1 MFEIRGACLSLASFN
16 GTLVCMEAGINQVAE
31 RLEKLRSILPAR
43 GRVLII
49 THDYPDPDAL
59 ASAAA
64 LHLLLTKQF
73 NLHGYIVFTGTVTRA
88 ENKEM
93 LRHCRYAWHLPEM
106 IRPSRRKIPALFVD
120 TVPWS
125 GTVTVPAFARPV
137 AVFDHHPL
145 PARRATG
152 DLFLDV
158 RVGSGATVTTLYEY
172 LSACGIAIPTWLASM
187 MVYAVATETLDLS
200 RNCTAPDLDAY
211 LGLLARA
218 NMRILGQIRH
228 ARLPRI
234 YFAQLKEA
242 MRNACLFGRTAWSH
256 LDKVDQPEIVPEIA
270 ELLLRMERVAW
281 SFCTAY
287 QGGSMIVSLRSTR
300 KGVHCGSLLK
310 RVIGKNGSG
319 GGHEWMAGGV
329 LDLQGIEGAARDA
342 RRMEFVRNLLYRTEK
357 KPSIVTEQPET
368 LARPLVEG
376 FPG

>member
-1 MFEIRGACLSLASFN
+1 MSY
-16 GTLVCMEAGINQVAE
+16 MEADVSQVAE
-31 RLEKLRSILPAR
+31 RLEKLRAVLPAK

-49 THDYPDPDAL
+49 PHDYPDPDAL
-59 ASAAA
+59 AAAAA
-64 LHLLLTKQF
+64 LHLLLAKHF
-73 NLHGYIVFTGTVTRA
+73 NLHGQIVFTGMVSRA

-93 LRHCRYAWHLPEM
+93 LRHCRYAWHRPDM
-106 IRPSRRKIPALFVD
+106 IRSSRRKIPALFVD

-125 GTVTVPAFARPV
+125 GNVTVPAFARPV

-145 PARRATG
+145 AARRASA

-158 RVGSGATVTTLYEY
+158 RVESGATVTMLYEY
-172 LSACGIAIPTWLASM
+172 LCACGITIPTWLASM

-200 RNCTAPDLDAY
+200 RNCAAPDLQAY
-211 LGLLARA
+211 LGLLSRA
-218 NMRILGQIRH
+218 NMKLLGQIRH

-270 ELLLRMERVAW
+270 ELLMRMERVAW

-287 QGGSMIVSLRSTR
+287 QGDSMIVSLRSTR

-319 GGHEWMAGGV
+319 GGHEWMAGGF
-329 LDLQGIEGAARDA
+329 LNLQGLEGPAREA

-357 KPSIVTEQPET
+357 KQSIVTEQPEA
-368 LARPLVEG
+368 LARPLVELA
-376 FPG
+376 PG

>member
-1 MFEIRGACLSLASFN
+1 MVRCN
-16 GTLVCMEAGINQVAE
+16 GTLVRMEAGINQVAE
-31 RLEKLRSILPAR
+31 RLEKLRSVLPAR
-43 GRVLII
+43 GRVLIVP
-49 THDYPDPDAL
+49 HDYPDPDAL

-64 LHLLLTKQF
+64 LHLLLTRQF

-106 IRPSRRKIPALFVD
+106 IRPSRRRIPALFVD

-125 GTVTVPAFARPV
+125 GNVTVPAFARPV

-145 PARRATG
+145 PARRAAG

-158 RVGSGATVTTLYEY
+158 RVEAGATVTTLYEY
-172 LSACGIAIPTWLASM
+172 LSACGIAIPTWLASLM
-187 MVYAVATETLDLS
+187 AYALATETLDLS

-218 NMRILGQIRH
+218 NMKILGQIRH
-228 ARLPRI
+228 AKLPRI
-234 YFAQLKEA
+234 YFAQIKEA

-256 LDKVDQPEIVPEIA
+256 LDSVDQPEIVPEIA

-287 QGGSMIVSLRSTR
+287 QGDSMIVSLRSTR
-300 KGVHCGSLLK
+300 KGVHCGKLLK
-310 RVIGKNGSG
+310 QVIGKNGSG
-319 GGHEWMAGGV
+319 GGHEWMAGGY
-329 LDLQGIEGAARDA
+329 LNLQGVEKTARDA
-342 RRMEFVRNLLYRTEK
+342 RRMEFARNLLYRTEK
-357 KPSIVTEQPET
+357 KESIVTEQPEA
-368 LARPLVEG
+368 LARPLVEVL
-376 FPG
+376 PG